1 MTAFSAHR
9 VKEEGQ
15 RPNATRRGLSR
26 RRTVLAGRPYVRKKY
41 VVAVIGEEREEGLA
55 AAQAQRELLRLL
67 QCAVD
72 DHRKHNPHQQ
82 QVPYGAR
89 HRDGEY

>member
-1 MTAFSAHR
+1 M
-9 VKEEGQ
+9 
-15 RPNATRRGLSR
+15 
-26 RRTVLAGRPYVRKKY
+26 RKKY
-41 VVAVIGEEREEGLA
+41 VVAVVGEERQEGLA

-89 HRDGEY
+89 HRDGEGALEAEQAAETLLVAQPDEHHCLEEDE